1 MQYYDKKAVGR
12 RIKQLR
18 KSKGLTQHGLAG
30 LLDYTGSRQL
40 QRIETGETSCTVEK
54 LMEIA
59 QVLET
64 STDFLLFGQERDSK
78 EQYYKVLREKQQPET
93 VSSGSIGGSSW

>member
-1 MQYYDKKAVGR
+1 MYNIPPETDGLVTPVIFPYIVESFLLANKSDVGNEKRVQYYDKKAVGR

-59 QVLET
+59 
-64 STDFLLFGQERDSK
+64 
-78 EQYYKVLREKQQPET
+78 
-93 VSSGSIGGSSW
+93 

>member
-40 QRIETGETSCTVEK
+40 QRIEIGETSCTVEN
-54 LMEIA
+54 
-59 QVLET
+59 
-64 STDFLLFGQERDSK
+64 
-78 EQYYKVLREKQQPET
+78 
-93 VSSGSIGGSSW
+93 

>member
-54 LMEIA
+54 
-59 QVLET
+59 
-64 STDFLLFGQERDSK
+64 TDGDCTGTGN
-78 EQYYKVLREKQQPET
+78 QYGF
-93 VSSGSIGGSSW
+93 SSIWEGKG